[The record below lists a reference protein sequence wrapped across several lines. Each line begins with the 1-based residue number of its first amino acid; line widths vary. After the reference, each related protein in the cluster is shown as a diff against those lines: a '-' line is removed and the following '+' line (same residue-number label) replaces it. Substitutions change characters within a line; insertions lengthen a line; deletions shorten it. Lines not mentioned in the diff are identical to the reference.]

1 MFTPAQ
7 FFMLEYTLDIIRLLH
22 ILHFGKGKNLSL
34 KADKLAD
41 SNYFSLSWTRCD
53 WKWNCR
59 VTWEREKDGE
69 DPFMICIITYV

>member
-53 WKWNCR
+53 WK
-59 VTWEREKDGE
+59 
-69 DPFMICIITYV
+69 